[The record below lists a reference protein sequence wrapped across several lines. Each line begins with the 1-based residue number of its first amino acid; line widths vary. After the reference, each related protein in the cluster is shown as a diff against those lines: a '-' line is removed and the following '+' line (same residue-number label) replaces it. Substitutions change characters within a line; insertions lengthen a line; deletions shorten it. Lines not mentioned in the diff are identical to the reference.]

1 MELRK
6 NDIIETH
13 IEAVSSEG
21 NGICRAENGEV
32 IFVPNSAVGDT
43 LKVRIVKKLKKYSFG
58 KIEELISP
66 SLDRIET
73 DCPCFYQCGGCVY
86 RHISYDAELKIKEQ
100 RVRDAVERIG
110 KITDVKVDKIV
121 GSELEERYR
130 NKAQY
135 PVGKNQSGE
144 IISGFYGLHSH
155 RIVSCDD
162 CLLQPEIFSQINKT
176 VLDFMKSSKNDVYDE
191 TTHKGKLRHIYL
203 RQGEKTGEIMVC
215 LVVNGNGLKDEP
227 TLVKELT
234 EKFPQIKSIVVNSN
248 RDKTNVILGKRNR
261 VVFGQEYITDQLL
274 GVSFR
279 ISPHSFYQVNRRQ
292 AEKLY
297 SIAAEYAD
305 LSKEDVLLDLYC
317 GTGTIGLTMA
327 NKVKEL
333 VGVEIVEDAIKDA
346 KINAQINNVENSRFL
361 CGDASYAAD
370 ELKKE
375 GVRPDV
381 VIVDPPRKGCDEK
394 LLNTIKEMSPKRIVY
409 VSCDPG
415 TLARDLAILKTLGYP
430 PQKIT
435 PVDMFPRTAHV
446 ETVVLLGRELEKS
459 REHVYLD
466 YEPSKEIDLPGGA
479 TYSEIKQWI
488 QAEYG
493 LKVSSLYVAQV
504 KQKHGIVE
512 RECYNKPKSENA
524 KQPKCPP
531 EKEAAIEAALKHFK
545 MI

>member
-1 MELRK
+1 MELKK
-6 NDIIETH
+6 NDIIEAS

-21 NGICRAENGEV
+21 NGICKTSQGEV
-32 IFVPNSAVGDT
+32 IFVPNTAIGDK

-58 KIEELISP
+58 KIEELLIGSP
-66 SLDRIET
+66 DRIEI

-86 RHISYDAELKIKEQ
+86 RHISYEAELRIKEK
-100 RVRDAVERIG
+100 RVRDAIERIG
-110 KITDVKVDKIV
+110 KITDVKVDEIA
-121 GSELEERYR
+121 GSQLDKRYR

-135 PVGKNQSGE
+135 PVGKNPTGK

-155 RIVSCDD
+155 RIVPCGD
-162 CLLQPEIFSQINKT
+162 CLLQPEIFSQINRT
-176 VLDFMKSSKNDVYDE
+176 VLDFIESSHNDVYDE
-191 TTHKGKLRHIYL
+191 LTHKGRLRHIYL

-227 TLVKELT
+227 NLVKELT
-234 EKFPQIKSIVVNSN
+234 ESFPQIKSIVINSN
-248 RDKTNVILGKRNR
+248 RDKTNVILGKKNR
-261 VVFGQEYITDQLL
+261 VVYGQEYITDELL
-274 GVSFR
+274 NVSFR

-305 LSKEDVLLDLYC
+305 LSSDDVLLDLYC

-327 NKVKEL
+327 HKVKEL

-346 KINAQINNVENSRFL
+346 EINAQLNNIENSRFI

-370 ELKKE
+370 KLKKD
-375 GVRPDV
+375 GIRPDV
-381 VIVDPPRKGCDEK
+381 IIVDPPRKGCDEK
-394 LLNTIKEMSPKRIVY
+394 LLNTIKEMSPKKIVY

-446 ETVVLLGRELEKS
+446 ETVVLM
-459 REHVYLD
+459 
-466 YEPSKEIDLPGGA
+466 
-479 TYSEIKQWI
+479 
-488 QAEYG
+488 
-493 LKVSSLYVAQV
+493 SSL
-504 KQKHGIVE
+504 
-512 RECYNKPKSENA
+512 
-524 KQPKCPP
+524 
-531 EKEAAIEAALKHFK
+531 
-545 MI
+545 